1 MSDRE
6 QKIQIVAFS
15 TNESNQTPNDI
26 LQILL
31 DQYSHT
37 IIKKSRHA
45 IALTLVLPDSINS
58 TKIMMCSVLNL
69 TREYTGI
76 TDVNCYFIFID
87 LQNDN
92 SKENF
97 DLIISYLKDYC
108 DLNKK
113 IFILGFINKNNN
125 TKHIINKEEIKRVMD
140 SGNLNYEY
148 IELNLNKTKEV
159 SDSLLNI
166 FVKSSKEENGDEFNV
181 DKNEKQAHSCNVY

>member
-1 MSDRE
+1 MSDKE
-6 QKIQIVAFS
+6 EKIEIVAFS

-31 DQYSHT
+31 DQYTHT

-87 LQNDN
+87 LQNEN

-97 DLIISYLKDYC
+97 DLIISYFKDYC
-108 DLNKK
+108 DLTKK
-113 IFILGFINKNNN
+113 IFIIGFINKDNN
-125 TKHIINKEEIKRVMD
+125 TKHIISKEEVKRVMD

-148 IELNLNKTKEV
+148 FELNLNKTKEV

-166 FVKSSKEENGDEFNV
+166 FVKSSKEENGDEFKF

>member
-1 MSDRE
+1 MSDKEPR
-6 QKIQIVAFS
+6 IQIVAFS
-15 TNESNQTPNDI
+15 TNETNQTPNDI

-31 DQYSHT
+31 GQYTHT

-76 TDVNCYFIFID
+76 TDVSCYFIFID
-87 LQNDN
+87 LQNEN

-97 DLIISYLKDYC
+97 DLILSYLKDYC
-108 DLNKK
+108 DLTKK
-113 IFILGFINKNNN
+113 IFVLGFINKENDA
-125 TKHIINKEEIKRVMD
+125 KVLVSKEDVKRVMD

-148 IELNLNKTKEV
+148 IELNLNRTKDV

-166 FVKSSKEENGDEFNV
+166 FVKSLKEGTGDEFKIE
-181 DKNEKQAHSCNVY
+181 KNEKQAHSCNVY

>member
-1 MSDRE
+1 MSDKE
-6 QKIQIVAFS
+6 EKIQIVAFS

-31 DQYSHT
+31 DQYTHT

-87 LQNDN
+87 LQNEN

-97 DLIISYLKDYC
+97 DLIISYFKDYC
-108 DLNKK
+108 DLTKK
-113 IFILGFINKNNN
+113 IFIIGFINKDNN
-125 TKHIINKEEIKRVMD
+125 TKHIISKEEVKRVMD

-148 IELNLNKTKEV
+148 FELNLNKTKEV

-166 FVKSSKEENGDEFNV
+166 FVKSSKEENGDEFKV

>member
-1 MSDRE
+1 MSDKE
-6 QKIQIVAFS
+6 EKIQIVAFS

-31 DQYSHT
+31 DQYTHT

-87 LQNDN
+87 LQNEN

-97 DLIISYLKDYC
+97 DLIISYFKDYC
-108 DLNKK
+108 DLTKK
-113 IFILGFINKNNN
+113 IFIIGFINKDNN
-125 TKHIINKEEIKRVMD
+125 TKHIISKEEVKRVMD

-148 IELNLNKTKEV
+148 
-159 SDSLLNI
+159 
-166 FVKSSKEENGDEFNV
+166 FF
-181 DKNEKQAHSCNVY
+181 Y

>member
-1 MSDRE
+1 MYDKE
-6 QKIQIVAFS
+6 EKIQIVAFS

-31 DQYSHT
+31 DQYTHT

-87 LQNDN
+87 LQNEN

-97 DLIISYLKDYC
+97 DLIISYFKDYC
-108 DLNKK
+108 DLTKK
-113 IFILGFINKNNN
+113 IFIIGFINKDNN
-125 TKHIINKEEIKRVMD
+125 TKHIISKEEVKRVMD

-148 IELNLNKTKEV
+148 FELNLNKTKEV

-166 FVKSSKEENGDEFNV
+166 FVKSSKDENVGEFKN

>member
-31 DQYSHT
+31 DQYTHT

-97 DLIISYLKDYC
+97 DLIISYFKDYC
-108 DLNKK
+108 DLTKK
-113 IFILGFINKNNN
+113 IFIIGFINKDNN
-125 TKHIINKEEIKRVMD
+125 TKHIISKEEVKRVMD

-148 IELNLNKTKEV
+148 FELNLNKTKEV

>member
-1 MSDRE
+1 MSDKE
-6 QKIQIVAFS
+6 EKIQIVAFS

-31 DQYSHT
+31 DQYTHT

-76 TDVNCYFIFID
+76 TDVSCYFIFID
-87 LQNDN
+87 LQNEN

-97 DLIISYLKDYC
+97 DLILSYLKDYC
-108 DLNKK
+108 DLTKK
-113 IFILGFINKNNN
+113 IFVLGFINKENDA
-125 TKHIINKEEIKRVMD
+125 KVLVSKEDVKRVMD

-148 IELNLNKTKEV
+148 IELNLNRTKDV

-166 FVKSSKEENGDEFNV
+166 FVKSLKEGTGDEFKIE
-181 DKNEKQAHSCNVY
+181 KNEKQAHSCNVY